1 MSPYVAGKMELFSKR
16 FEKEVRAVFE
26 RPGISIVAT
35 VPVAK
40 LPLTESLKSR
50 TDCKIFA
57 VTKENRDSLLE
68 EILSIMTA
76 AAGH

>member
-1 MSPYVAGKMELFSKR
+1 MELFSKR
-16 FEKEVRAVFE
+16 FEKEVRAVFD

-50 TDCKIFA
+50 TDCNSFA
-57 VTKENRDSLLE
+57 VTKENRDSLLD

-76 AAGH
+76 AGH